1 MFKKSVRKKSII
13 VGVTGQLATGK
24 STVAAILADLGA
36 GVINADL
43 LAHRALRP
51 GEHCF
56 KKVVR
61 IFGPELVM
69 HGQIDRKKL
78 ADIVFNNPPELKK
91 LEAIIHPVVIRE
103 TRKQILLLKKAG
115 KPVIV
120 LDVPLLF
127 ETGMDQLVDVTI
139 VVKVNKKLQMTRCL
153 KQHHLIRAQALQ
165 RIRRQWSMTQKVQRA
180 DIIVENGGTIKETEK
195 LVKEIWEMINRRY
208 KE

>member
-1 MFKKSVRKKSII
+1 MFKKSVRKKSIV

-24 STVAAILADLGA
+24 STVTAMLVDLGA
-36 GVINADL
+36 GVINADV

-51 GEHCF
+51 GERCF

-61 IFGPELVM
+61 VFGSEIVTR
-69 HGQIDRKKL
+69 GQIDRKKL
-78 ADIVFNNPPELKK
+78 ANIVFNHPPELKK

-103 TRKQILLLKKAG
+103 TRKQILLLKKVG

-127 ETGMDQLVDVTI
+127 ETGMDQWVDVTI
-139 VVKVNKKLQMTRCL
+139 VVKVNKKIQMERCL
-153 KQHHLIRAQALQ
+153 KQHHLSRTQALQ
-165 RIRRQWSMTQKVQRA
+165 RIRRQWSMTQKIQRA
-180 DIIVENGGTIKETEK
+180 DIIVDNGGTIKETEK
-195 LVKEIWEMINRRY
+195 LVKKIWEMINRRY